1 MPVAL
6 GHDLHS
12 HLHGCGPDGEPAGGV
27 SGVGPDQNDLPAS
40 TVQVLQQ
47 RPGGVAVL
55 DRGGGDHHGQHQAHG
70 IHRDVPLASRPR
82 SPTPASTSNDP
93 GYTPGGAG

>member
-12 HLHGCGPDGEPAGGV
+12 HRHGRGPGGKPAGGV

-40 TVQVLQQ
+40 TVQVPQQ

-70 IHRDVPLASRPR
+70 IHRDVPLAAVILSSQVPVHHVH
-82 SPTPASTSNDP
+82 DL
-93 GYTPGGAG
+93 G